1 MRLLE
6 RDDALARLAGALADA
21 AGGHGAVA
29 VVGGEAGIGKTS
41 VVRRLAGD
49 APGRVLQGGCDD
61 LAVPRPLGPFLDM
74 GADAPGLSERLRATD
89 RAEAFG
95 AVLEE
100 LGRVPGTLCVV
111 EDVHWI
117 DEASLDV
124 LTYLGRRI
132 DRLPALVVL
141 TVRDDE
147 LAPDHPVRRA
157 LAAVPPDRLV
167 RVGLEPLS
175 EEAVRELA
183 GGRADVRT
191 LREATGGNPFFLSE
205 ALAQGMDPIPWSVR
219 DAVLARAGRL
229 SPGAREVLELVSVM
243 PARAELGIVEAVL
256 PGGGPA
262 IAEAEERGLLETG
275 AGVVRFRHELARRAV
290 EETLPGARRAE
301 LNRLVLEALTAAGAD
316 PARLAHHAAEAH
328 DRAALTR
335 HGVEAARRAAAAH
348 SHREASDLLAT
359 VLERGEDPPP
369 SELAEVLEMLSVEA
383 YLASH
388 AVRAVSARERA
399 RELRRA
405 AGDPRATSAAL
416 RWLSRLRW
424 WTMDRDGAE
433 ATAREAVAL
442 VEGLPPGREL
452 AWALSNLSQLHM
464 LTQEDEAAIATGE
477 AAIALARELGEV
489 EVLVHAQTNVG
500 SALVRRDPDAGVAML
515 EEAGDRALEHGLFEH
530 VCRAWGNAAWTL
542 AELGRYPEGRE
553 LCRRTGELAAER
565 EQQLFMRYES
575 GLMASIDLHTGHWE
589 AAERGARD
597 LLADAT
603 QQGVVARIPALTV
616 LARLLIRR
624 GEPGWEA
631 LLDEGWELA
640 TGAREIQRLRP
651 VACSRAEAAWLA
663 GDAAGVDA
671 ATREVFELSRRVGHA
686 FDVGKLALWRHRAG
700 LEADADG
707 LEPQFALEIAGRPRE
722 AAAAWRRLGAPYA
735 EALALMACD
744 DPADVERAV
753 VILDELG
760 AEAVARV
767 ARARLRA
774 LGATRVPRGPR
785 AVTRRNPG
793 GLSARQL
800 EVARLV
806 AEGRT
811 NGEIARHLVLS
822 ERTVEHHVAG
832 ALQKLGVAS
841 RGEVAGALGA
851 LEG

>member
-6 RDDALARLAGALADA
+6 RDDALDRLAEALAA
-21 AGGHGAVA
+21 AAEGHGVVA

-41 VVRRLAGD
+41 VVRRLASE

-74 GADAPGLSERLRATD
+74 GADAPGLTERLRATD

-95 AVLEE
+95 AVLDE

-124 LTYLGRRI
+124 LTYVGRRI
-132 DRLPALVVL
+132 DRLPALLVL

-147 LAPDHPVRRA
+147 LALDHPLRRA
-157 LAAVPPDRLV
+157 LAAVPPDRLA
-167 RVGLEPLS
+167 RIALEPLS
-175 EEAVRELA
+175 EAAVRELA
-183 GGRADVRT
+183 GDRADVRT
-191 LREATGGNPFFLSE
+191 LRAATGGNPFFLSE

-229 SPGAREVLELVSVM
+229 SPAAREALELVSVM
-243 PARAELGIVEAVL
+243 PARAELEVVAACV
-256 PGGGPA
+256 PDSGPA

-275 AGVVRFRHELARRAV
+275 AGTVRFRHELARRAV

-301 LNRLVLEALTAAGAD
+301 LNRAVLEALSGLGAD
-316 PARLAHHAAEAH
+316 PARLAHHAAGAH

-348 SHREASDLLAT
+348 SHREASDLLSA
-359 VLERGEDPPP
+359 VLEQGEDPPP
-369 SELAEVLEMLSVEA
+369 EELVEVLELLSVEA

-388 AVRAVSARERA
+388 AARAVSARERA
-399 RELRRA
+399 LELRRA
-405 AGDPRATSAAL
+405 AGDPRATSATL

-442 VEGLPPGREL
+442 VEGLPAGREL

-464 LTQEDEAAIATGE
+464 LTQEDELAITTGE
-477 AAIALARELGEV
+477 AAMALATELEDV

-500 SALVRRDPDAGVAML
+500 SALVRRDPDAGVTML
-515 EEAGDRALEHGLFEH
+515 EEAGRLALRHGLFEH

-542 AELGRYPEGRE
+542 AELGRYAEGRE
-553 LCRRTGELAAER
+553 LCRRTGTLAEER
-565 EQQLFMRYES
+565 EQQLFMRYET
-575 GLMASIDLHTGHWE
+575 GLMASIDLHTGHWDD
-589 AAERGARD
+589 AERAARE
-597 LLADAT
+597 LLADDT
-603 QQGVVARIPALTV
+603 QQGVVARIPALAV

-640 TGAREIQRLRP
+640 RGAREIQRLRP
-651 VACSRAEAAWLA
+651 IACSRAEAAWLA
-663 GDAAGVDA
+663 GDPAGVDA
-671 ATREVFELSRRVGHA
+671 ATREVFELSLRVGHT
-686 FDVGKLALWRHRAG
+686 FDVGKLSLWRHRAG
-700 LEADADG
+700 LDVAADG

-722 AAAAWRRLGAPYA
+722 AAEEWRRLGSPYA
-735 EALALMACD
+735 EALALLACD
-744 DPADVERAV
+744 EPADVERAV
-753 VILDELG
+753 LILDDLG

-767 ARARLRA
+767 ARARLRG

-785 AVTRRNPG
+785 AVTRRNPA

-832 ALQKLGVAS
+832 VLQKLGVAS
-841 RGEVAGALGA
+841 RGGVAGALGA
-851 LEG
+851 LET

>member
-6 RDDALARLAGALADA
+6 RDDALSGLAGALAAAA
-21 AGGHGAVA
+21 AGRGAVA

-41 VVRRLAGD
+41 VVRRLAAD

-74 GADAPGLSERLRATD
+74 GADAPGLTERLRATD

-100 LGRVPGTLCVV
+100 LGRSPGTLCVV

-124 LTYLGRRI
+124 LTYVGRRI
-132 DRLPALVVL
+132 DRLPALLVL

-147 LAPDHPVRRA
+147 LAPDHPLRRA
-157 LAAVPPDRLV
+157 LAAVPADRLL
-167 RVGLEPLS
+167 RVALEPLS
-175 EEAVRELA
+175 EAAVRELA
-183 GGRADVRT
+183 GGRADVRA
-191 LREATGGNPFFLSE
+191 LRAATGGNPFFLSE
-205 ALAQGMDPIPWSVR
+205 ALAQGMDPLPWSVR

-229 SPGAREVLELVSVM
+229 SPAAREALELVSVM
-243 PARAELGIVEAVL
+243 PARAELEVVASCL

-275 AGVVRFRHELARRAV
+275 AGAVRFRHELARRAV

-301 LNRLVLEALTAAGAD
+301 LNRAVLEALTAAGAD
-316 PARLAHHAAEAH
+316 PARLAHHAARAN

-335 HGVEAARRAAAAH
+335 HGVEAARRAASAH
-348 SHREASDLLAT
+348 SHREASDLLAA
-359 VLERGEDPPP
+359 VAEHGEEPPP
-369 SELAEVLEMLSVEA
+369 GELVEVLELLSVEA
-383 YLASH
+383 YMASH
-388 AVRAVSARERA
+388 AARAVSARERA
-399 RELRRA
+399 LELRRA
-405 AGDPRATSAAL
+405 AGDPRATSLTL

-442 VEGLPPGREL
+442 VEDLPPSREL

-464 LTQEDEAAIATGE
+464 LTQEDDLAISTGE
-477 AAIALARELGEV
+477 AATTLARELGET

-500 SALVRRDPDAGVAML
+500 SALVRSDPDAGVAIL
-515 EEAGDRALEHGLFEH
+515 EEAGRRSVEHGLFEH
-530 VCRAWGNAAWTL
+530 ACRAWGNAAWTL
-542 AELGRYPEGRE
+542 AELGRYEEGRE
-553 LCRRTGELAAER
+553 LCRRTGALAAER
-565 EQQLFMRYES
+565 EQQLFMRYEG
-575 GLMASIDLHTGHWE
+575 GLMASIDLQTGRWDE
-589 AAERGARD
+589 AERGARE

-603 QQGVVARIPALTV
+603 QQGVVARIPALAV

-624 GEPGWEA
+624 GEPGWEP
-631 LLDEGWELA
+631 LLQEGWELA

-651 VACSRAEAAWLA
+651 VACALAEAAWLA
-663 GDAAGVDA
+663 GDVAGVDD
-671 ATREVFELSRRVGHA
+671 ATAEVYELARRVGHA
-686 FDVGKLALWRHRAG
+686 FDLGKLAVWRHRAG
-700 LEADADG
+700 LEVPAEG
-707 LEPQFALEIAGRPRE
+707 LQPQFALEIAGLPGE
-722 AAAAWRRLGAPYA
+722 AAAEWHRIGAPYA
-735 EALALMACD
+735 EALALLACD
-744 DPADVERAV
+744 DPAQVERAV
-753 VILDELG
+753 VILDGLG

-767 ARARLRA
+767 ARARLWA
-774 LGATRVPRGPR
+774 MGATRVPRGPR
-785 AVTRRNPG
+785 AVTRRNPA
-793 GLSARQL
+793 GLTARQL

-811 NGEIARHLVLS
+811 NGEIARSLVLS
-822 ERTVEHHVAG
+822 ERTVEHHVTG

-841 RGEVAGALGA
+841 RASVAGALDA